1 MAKSTKKNY
10 DSTTHEPFKRKNLN
24 RGPAEHPDKTKK
36 EEDNDLTRENNP
48 DITSIPH
55 KKSEENTIKDNKTDN
70 SAGSISNRTEV

>member
-48 DITSIPH
+48 DITSTTDKIGG
-55 KKSEENTIKDNKTDN
+55 ENKIKDNKTDD
-70 SAGSISNRTEV
+70 SAGSIFESY

>member
-24 RGPAEHPDKTKK
+24 RGPAENPDKTKK

-48 DITSIPH
+48 DITAIPNNTG
-55 KKSEENTIKDNKTDN
+55 EESKIKDNKTED
-70 SAGSISNRTEV
+70 SAGSILNRTEV